1 MKKAISLL
9 LLAALMT
16 GCLSTAA
23 MAYELNGTVVSA
35 VTQNITSVYGGTVE
49 DVPVH
54 VGQTVRA
61 GETVAVLKTAK
72 VYAKE
77 SGRVYFFGSAG
88 DDGETLTA
96 TYGAVAYLEPEI
108 AYSVTGSTKY
118 AYDSAA
124 NKTIH
129 PGETVMLRSTEGDS
143 TGRGL
148 ITSVADSSF
157 EVLVTSSGDLLSG
170 DTVNIFRSGNYQA
183 TNRIGR
189 GSVVRRG
196 PVAYDAVGII
206 TSYAVASGQK
216 VNKGDLLFETLSGAY
231 QGETEGFT
239 LIKAPVDGVIASIL
253 VNPGAAVAEGGDIV
267 TIYPTD
273 TLRVEVAAPESDW
286 VSIHV
291 GDPVKVELTYANDG
305 DKTLNGTVESIST
318 VGTASTSEE
327 TDEATFS
334 VYISLTDADLGGVA
348 YGMNAIVTSQS
359 DSRSTVRLPLEDQ
372 EEAPDEAS
380 LDGEAGE

>member
-1 MKKAISLL
+1 MKKTLSIL

-16 GCLSTAA
+16 GCLSSAA
-23 MAYELNGTVVSA
+23 LAYELNGTVVSA
-35 VTQNITSVYGGTVE
+35 VTQNITSVYGGTV
-49 DVPVH
+49 DQVLVYP
-54 VGQTVRA
+54 GQTVRA
-61 GETVAVLKTAK
+61 GETVATLKTAK

-77 SGRVYFFGSAG
+77 NGRVYFFGSAG
-88 DDGETLTA
+88 DDGETLTG

-189 GSVVRRG
+189 GRVVRRG

-206 TSYAVASGQK
+206 TSYAVTSGQK
-216 VNKGDLLFETLSGAY
+216 VNKGDLLFETLTGAY
-231 QGETEGFT
+231 QGDSEGFT
-239 LIKAPVDGVIASIL
+239 LIKAPVDGVIASVA

-267 TIYPTD
+267 TLYPLN

-305 DKTLNGTVESIST
+305 DKTLNGQVEYISI
-318 VGTASTSEE
+318 VGTASTTEE

-334 VYISLTDADLGGVA
+334 VYIALTDSDLNGVA

-359 DSRSTVRLPLEDQ
+359 DSRKSVRMPLEDQ
-372 EEAPDEAS
+372 EEEPSE
-380 LDGEAGE
+380 EAGE

>member
-1 MKKAISLL
+1 MKKTLSIL
-9 LLAALMT
+9 LLA
-16 GCLSTAA
+16 CLTAA
-23 MAYELNGTVVSA
+23 CLASAASAYELNGTVISA
-35 VTQNITSVYGGTVE
+35 VTQNITSVYGGTV
-49 DVPVH
+49 DQVLVY

-61 GETVAVLKTAK
+61 GETIATLKTTK

-77 SGRVYFFGSAG
+77 NGKVYFFGSAG

-96 TYGAVAYLEPEI
+96 TYGAVAYLEPDI

-148 ITSVADSSF
+148 ITSVTDSSF
-157 EVLVTSSGDLLSG
+157 EVLVTNSGDLLNG

-196 PVAYDAVGII
+196 PVAYDAVGIV
-206 TSYAVASGQK
+206 TSYAVTSGQK
-216 VNKGDLLFETLSGAY
+216 VSKGDLLFETLTGSY

-239 LIKAPVDGVIASIL
+239 LIRSPVDGVISSIA
-253 VNPGAAVAEGGDIV
+253 VNPGTAVAEGGEIAAV
-267 TIYPTD
+267 YPLD
-273 TLRVEVAAPESDW
+273 TLRVEASANESDW
-286 VSIHV
+286 VSVHV
-291 GDPVKVELTYANDG
+291 GDPVKIELTYANDG
-305 DKTLNGTVESIST
+305 AKTLNGLVEYISI
-318 VGTASTSEE
+318 VGTPSE
-327 TDEATFS
+327 TDESDEARFS
-334 VYISLTDADLGGVA
+334 VYISLTDSDLTGVA

-359 DSRSTVRLPLEDQ
+359 ESRKTVRMPLEDQ
-372 EEAPDEAS
+372 EEEIPDPAS
-380 LDGEAGE
+380 GE